1 MINENLFETMERVL
15 ILDLDRGMRL
25 TRELTDVET
34 VSKEGREILN
44 SISLMTIASELKGIK
59 RLLSQREQR
68 ETEQDR
74 APQGPRPR

>member
-1 MINENLFETMERVL
+1 MINENLFETMERIL

-34 VSKEGREILN
+34 VSKEGREIIN

-68 ETEQDR
+68 ETERDR
-74 APQGPRPR
+74 STLK

>member
-68 ETEQDR
+68 ETERDR
-74 APQGPRPR
+74 STSK

>member
-1 MINENLFETMERVL
+1 MINENLFETMERIL

-34 VSKEGREILN
+34 VSKEGREIIN

-68 ETEQDR
+68 ETERDR
-74 APQGPRPR
+74 STHK

>member
-1 MINENLFETMERVL
+1 MINENLFETMERIL

-34 VSKEGREILN
+34 VSKEGREIIN

-59 RLLSQREQR
+59 SLLSQREQR
-68 ETEQDR
+68 ETERDR
-74 APQGPRPR
+74 STSK

>member
-1 MINENLFETMERVL
+1 MINENLFETMERIL

-68 ETEQDR
+68 ETERDR
-74 APQGPRPR
+74 STSK